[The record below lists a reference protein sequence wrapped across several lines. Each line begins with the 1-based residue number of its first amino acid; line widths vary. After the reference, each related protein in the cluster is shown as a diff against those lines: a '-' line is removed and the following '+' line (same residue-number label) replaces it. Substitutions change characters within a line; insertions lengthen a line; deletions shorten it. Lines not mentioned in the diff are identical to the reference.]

1 MRGLKYIFILIA
13 IFASS
18 AAFAQTDRQYIRNG
32 NKLFHQQNYAKAE
45 VEYRKAISKNPNNSQ
60 AIYNLGNALLM
71 QQKDSAATS
80 LFQKSGKIEKSKIRK
95 AMSYHNIGVICQ
107 KHQMYGEAI
116 NAYKEALRNNPN
128 DNETRYNL
136 ALCKK
141 LLKNQPKDKNKQN
154 NKQKDKNNKDKNNK
168 DKNKDKQNNKNKD
181 QDKQDKKQQQPK
193 DRMSKDNAE
202 QLLNAAMQ
210 EEKATQQRISK
221 AMQQAG
227 SRKLQKNW

>member
-154 NKQKDKNNKDKNNK
+154 NKQKDKNNKDKNK
-168 DKNKDKQNNKNKD
+168 KNKDKQNNKNKD

>member
-32 NKLFHQQNYAKAE
+32 NKPFHQQNYAKAE

-154 NKQKDKNNKDKNNK
+154 NKQKDKNNKDKNKK